1 MPSGIGTATLN
12 FGSTPAVEASVTVT
26 GQTDISA
33 TSRVEAFVMAKG
45 SGASLADQQFAAIA
59 FRLVCSTP
67 TAGVGFTITAYC
79 LMGYATGAF
88 DIEWTW
94 SD

>member
-1 MPSGIGTATLN
+1 MPSGIGTAVID
-12 FGSTPAVEASVTVT
+12 FGAAPSSEASVTVT
-26 GQTDISA
+26 GQAEISS

-45 SGASLADQQFAAIA
+45 EGAALADQHFAAVALRI
-59 FRLVCSTP
+59 VCSEP
-67 TAGVGFTITAYC
+67 SPGVGFTITAYC
-79 LMGYATGAF
+79 VIGFAAGAF